1 MFRNAEKTDVL
12 RQLSRLT
19 GSLLHA
25 RGRAAMSVN
34 ISADGKTTA
43 HRGREQAPKYRRR
56 HGAGRKRCHGY
67 GLALVALL
75 LPGLALAN
83 TSTTPALQDH
93 ASIQTTAQAYAA
105 NYLEQQGYRYDV
117 RALPLDRRLRLAA
130 CDIPL
135 EAYLPPGG
143 RIGGTST
150 VGVRCAG
157 QVQWSLFVQVTAR
170 IFADV
175 AVAARPLARGE
186 ILAATDVRLEERDIT
201 RLPGGFL
208 TALDEVLGMKVRRPL
223 STGNVIA
230 RGAVEAPR
238 LVRRGQ
244 IVTLVGGNG
253 PVEIRATGK
262 ALSDGA
268 AGDRVRVR
276 NEASRRVVEGVVAED
291 GTVRV
296 NP

>member
-1 MFRNAEKTDVL
+1 MATWGACLAMV
-12 RQLSRLT
+12 
-19 GSLLHA
+19 
-25 RGRAAMSVN
+25 AA
-34 ISADGKTTA
+34 
-43 HRGREQAPKYRRR
+43 
-56 HGAGRKRCHGY
+56 
-67 GLALVALL
+67 L
-75 LPGLALAN
+75 LPGPVGAN
-83 TSTTPALQDH
+83 ASAAPALQDH
-93 ASIQTTAQAYAA
+93 GSIQATAQAYAA
-105 NYLEQQGYRYDV
+105 DYLEQQGYRYDV

-201 RLPGGFL
+201 RLPSGFL

-262 ALSDGA
+262 ALGDGA

-276 NEASRRVVEGVVAED
+276 NERSGRVVEGVVAEN

-296 NP
+296 NR